1 MTRSETRAVEN
12 LPAGIEEKMGQTP
25 TFNDRFAPRGAAAK
39 GGSGQDRFAAQAGRA
54 GVVDHFGNVKSATRG
69 DAFAGGG
76 RIAKA
81 APVDRFGAKPVRA
94 DSPPPVEAVVAP
106 PPLPKRTALHVV
118 ASQPEIA
125 VSEPV
130 EVKYQD
136 LKREEAWRRKAAR
149 TSSLVLVSGAATAAD
164 VIDAPPP
171 APPAPAPKAETPPPP
186 PLLAEKAPPRTGG
199 GGGGG
204 SGAGSGEPPR
214 EHGFNQDDFVGVML
228 GAAVVVLL
236 LLWMLRGGQQQDNQ
250 LVGVQSAMND
260 PIALPAAAPPPAPL
274 LPPDPFGDR
283 AVDLTPKGP
292 IPEPDTSKAAAE
304 AAPAP
309 AAAPVPVGDRAM
321 HAWFCTAGSKL
332 TAASRKTLEGEL
344 EQFSAAFAGKEL
356 IVRGYAD
363 TRGTSNYNSA
373 LGGQRATV
381 VADFLRTKG
390 LNVVDAAGV
399 GELTGLDDNQNCSNQ
414 RRVDV
419 FVKGGPGEEPSRA
432 CAPEPD
438 VEELVCG

>member
-1 MTRSETRAVEN
+1 MEN
-12 LPAGIEEKMGQTP
+12 LPTEIEEKMGQFP

-39 GGSGQDRFAAQAGRA
+39 DGPGRDRFADRAGRV

-69 DAFAGGG
+69 DAFAGG

-81 APVDRFGAKPVRA
+81 APVDRFGVKPRRIET
-94 DSPPPVEAVVAP
+94 PPPVEAVAP
-106 PPLPKRTALHVV
+106 PPPSKRPALHVV
-118 ASQPEIA
+118 AAKPEMA
-125 VSEPV
+125 SEPA

-186 PLLAEKAPPRTGG
+186 PLLAEKAPPPRTGG

-204 SGAGSGEPPR
+204 GAGSDEPPR
-214 EHGFNQDDFVGVML
+214 ERGFNQDDFVGVML

-236 LLWMLRGGQQQDNQ
+236 LLWLLRGGQQQDNQ
-250 LVGVQSAMND
+250 IVGVQSAMNE
-260 PIALPAAAPPPAPL
+260 PIALPAAAPTPAPL
-274 LPPDPFGDR
+274 PPKDPFGDQ

-292 IPEPDTSKAAAE
+292 IPEAAPDTSKAVASRRLRLAL
-304 AAPAP
+304 
-309 AAAPVPVGDRAM
+309 APVPIGDRAM

-332 TAASRKTLEGEL
+332 TVASRKTLEGEL

-356 IVRGYAD
+356 IVCGYAD
-363 TRGTSNYNSA
+363 TRGTSVYNSA

-381 VADFLRTKG
+381 VADFLRTKASMWWMRRG
-390 LNVVDAAGV
+390 WASWTGSTTTRTARTSAGSM
-399 GELTGLDDNQNCSNQ
+399 CS
-414 RRVDV
+414 
-419 FVKGGPGEEPSRA
+419 
-432 CAPEPD
+432 
-438 VEELVCG
+438 

>member
-1 MTRSETRAVEN
+1 MEK
-12 LPAGIEEKMGQTP
+12 LPTEIEEKMGQFP

-39 GGSGQDRFAAQAGRA
+39 DGPGRDRFADQAGRA

-69 DAFAGGG
+69 DAFAGG

-81 APVDRFGAKPVRA
+81 APVDRFSVKPERVET
-94 DSPPPVEAVVAP
+94 PPPVEAVAP
-106 PPLPKRTALHVV
+106 PPPSKRPALHVV
-118 ASQPEIA
+118 AAKPEMA
-125 VSEPV
+125 SEPA

-186 PLLAEKAPPRTGG
+186 PLLAEKAPPRPGG

-214 EHGFNQDDFVGVML
+214 ERGFNQDDFVGVML
-228 GAAVVVLL
+228 GAAVVALL
-236 LLWMLRGGQQQDNQ
+236 LLWLMRGGQQQDNQ
-250 LVGVQSAMND
+250 IVGVQSAMNE

-274 LPPDPFGDR
+274 PPKDPFGDQ

-292 IPEPDTSKAAAE
+292 IPEAAPETSKAAAPE

-309 AAAPVPVGDRAM
+309 GAAPVPIGDRAM

-332 TAASRKTLEGEL
+332 TKASRTTLEGEL
-344 EQFSAAFAGKEL
+344 EQFSTAFAGKEL
-356 IVRGYAD
+356 VVRGYAD
-363 TRGTSNYNSA
+363 TRGTSVYNSA
-373 LGGQRATV
+373 LGGERAKV

-399 GELTGLDDNQNCSNQ
+399 GELDGLDDNQNCSNQ

-419 FVKGGPGEEPSRA
+419 FVKGGPGETPSRA

-438 VEELVCG
+438 VEDLVCG